1 MVKIG
6 MKLIK
11 PSLHFLNRWTLFN
24 MPMMPIKM
32 QVNFVSII
40 TFLISNANGA
50 FVFYDEEN
58 ETKLKYLVAQLN
70 RADNFPVQMLRF
82 DALQDIADEMADEM
96 NQ

>member
-1 MVKIG
+1 MCCPPAYDVFG
-6 MKLIK
+6 LDVAVEY
-11 PSLHFLNRWTLFN
+11 HH
-24 MPMMPIKM
+24 
-32 QVNFVSII
+32 
-40 TFLISNANGA
+40 FLISNANGA

-58 ETKLKYLVAQLN
+58 ETKLNYLVAQLN